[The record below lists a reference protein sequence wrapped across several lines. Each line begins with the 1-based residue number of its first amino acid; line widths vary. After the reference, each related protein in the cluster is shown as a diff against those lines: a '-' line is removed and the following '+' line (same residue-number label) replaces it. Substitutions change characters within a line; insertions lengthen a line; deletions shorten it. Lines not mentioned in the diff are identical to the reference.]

1 MFQRFFLF
9 FVFCRRSNQT
19 LLSCYSIFINNNFC
33 IILCC
38 LFLDSLHSFLRI
50 FTHKK
55 IEKEEAWQAAAQ
67 VIMMNASILKN
78 TMMVIGESFDRM
90 VEGIRERTSHENERT
105 SFLTSKILEDFV
117 CSNIMAS
124 SKRRECLRDK
134 NGYQSINLHGF
145 SKPNKKRSGDAYVD
159 GQEKR
164 Y

>member
-1 MFQRFFLF
+1 MNFYFLLKKYIDIYMSFMFQRFFLF

-55 IEKEEAWQAAAQ
+55 IEEEEAWQAAAQ

-78 TMMVIGESFDRM
+78 TMMVSLLIEWLKGLEKELVTKTRELVFWQAKSWRILYVVISWQVVREESVCGTRM
-90 VEGIRERTSHENERT
+90 
-105 SFLTSKILEDFV
+105 
-117 CSNIMAS
+117 A
-124 SKRRECLRDK
+124 
-134 NGYQSINLHGF
+134 INL
-145 SKPNKKRSGDAYVD
+145 
-159 GQEKR
+159 
-164 Y
+164 